1 MRRRP
6 ARRRPLRRP
15 REVHKANGII
25 HPRVQRVGPEHFGI
39 VCVDPAKAR
48 SYWMLADFYGKI
60 LVDKSVMEHT
70 RLGFDQ
76 ALQVLRKAIEQ
87 HGILDLTVSIERT
100 GNYHVPPKREFQKA
114 GYETRMIHP
123 YATKQFRTAD
133 QSGLKTDE
141 RDLCAH
147 HRATINGFGLL
158 EPPLD
163 PHYVRLQ
170 LLTRHRRDLVT
181 KRATLRNQIHEQLNL
196 IMPGYAKCFED
207 IFDSNIALLIARHTG
222 SAAAVR
228 QAGLSGLTEILKRA
242 NVRFQARTL
251 HKILVWA
258 AGAADGLPE
267 SDMRRQIFISL
278 EDDRQAKNR
287 EIVSLERQSAGL
299 LAQTPYVLLMSIV
312 GINVVSCAEFAA
324 EMGPIPNYA
333 SGQSI
338 KGRAGLFP
346 SRAQSDEVDR
356 ANGPLVHCANRKLRG
371 AIMLIADNLVST
383 NDHFGALAQ
392 KWEVAGRDDRAIRVG
407 VAARFCRIAYHMVAG
422 RMVFNHP
429 SGQRRDWILDKLIT
443 FHRDHY
449 TSFNHANNDVHSAAL
464 QLSSAASSTEEPLL
478 ASELAKLVVKRN
490 SKARCANTRGPQQ
503 LGDILLDVL
512 IQRGFTPVESS
523 SSGE

>member
-1 MRRRP
+1 
-6 ARRRPLRRP
+6 
-15 REVHKANGII
+15 
-25 HPRVQRVGPEHFGI
+25 
-39 VCVDPAKAR
+39 
-48 SYWMLADFYGKI
+48 
-60 LVDKSVMEHT
+60 
-70 RLGFDQ
+70 
-76 ALQVLRKAIEQ
+76 
-87 HGILDLTVSIERT
+87 
-100 GNYHVPPKREFQKA
+100 
-114 GYETRMIHP
+114 
-123 YATKQFRTAD
+123 
-133 QSGLKTDE
+133 
-141 RDLCAH
+141 
-147 HRATINGFGLL
+147 
-158 EPPLD
+158 
-163 PHYVRLQ
+163 
-170 LLTRHRRDLVT
+170 
-181 KRATLRNQIHEQLNL
+181 
-196 IMPGYAKCFED
+196 
-207 IFDSNIALLIARHTG
+207 
-222 SAAAVR
+222 
-228 QAGLSGLTEILKRA
+228 
-242 NVRFQARTL
+242 
-251 HKILVWA
+251 
-258 AGAADGLPE
+258 
-267 SDMRRQIFISL
+267 MRRQIFISL